1 MKILQSP
8 TTLLIALETGNFRA
22 RLTEVRTVHFRRAF
36 ILFNLKYFLPHD
48 IFIPSHLWSFQK
60 AEHEAVGGNMGV
72 TSLLKIN
79 ALIFL
84 SLVWC
89 RRHSVVP
96 GMNGVLVLF
105 VLRASVLLPT
115 EKGFVMG
122 SAKIF
127 LEWRKQ
133 SSKAVSE
140 LLKVRYNQFSYLQ
153 KPKMSLFLP
162 TELAALV

>member
-1 MKILQSP
+1 M
-8 TTLLIALETGNFRA
+8 
-22 RLTEVRTVHFRRAF
+22 
-36 ILFNLKYFLPHD
+36 
-48 IFIPSHLWSFQK
+48 
-60 AEHEAVGGNMGV
+60 
-72 TSLLKIN
+72 
-79 ALIFL
+79 
-84 SLVWC
+84 
-89 RRHSVVP
+89 
-96 GMNGVLVLF
+96 
-105 VLRASVLLPT
+105 LLPT